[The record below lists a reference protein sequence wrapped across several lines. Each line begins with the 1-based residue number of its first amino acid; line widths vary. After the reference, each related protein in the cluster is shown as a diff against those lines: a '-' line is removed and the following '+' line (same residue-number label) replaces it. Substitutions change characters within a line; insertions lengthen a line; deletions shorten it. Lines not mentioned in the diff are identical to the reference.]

1 MGSSIGNEN
10 FQKMKN
16 FVINLLMQSNLGQHG
31 VRVGLITYNR
41 RPTLRFHM
49 NEMENHQQAIN
60 AVDSIVYEGRGTNT
74 GAAIKW
80 VVENAFRPEFG
91 DRPEV
96 PNKVLLITDGR
107 ARDPPVLKVQSGRLR
122 SSQPSTPSVSAN
134 RSTTS
139 SSTESLPILPSV
151 TCFTST
157 TSVSSSEPSK
167 SPLCLAFSAT
177 KSASNN
183 FCPESSFFGRET

>member
-1 MGSSIGNEN
+1 
-10 FQKMKN
+10 
-16 FVINLLMQSNLGQHG
+16 
-31 VRVGLITYNR
+31 
-41 RPTLRFHM
+41 M

-60 AVDSIVYEGRGTNT
+60 AVDSIVYEGEFYALFLFQNHFSGRGTNT

-96 PNKVLLITDGR
+96 PNKVNTH
-107 ARDPPVLKVQSGRLR
+107 PKTTCFQFFLR
-122 SSQPSTPSVSAN
+122 SSSSPTAEPEIHQCSRSSLAASRSSPPSTLSVSAN

-139 SSTESLPILPSV
+139 SSTESLPIRPSV
-151 TCFTST
+151 TCSTST
-157 TSVSSSEPSK
+157 TSASSSEPSK

-183 FCPESSFFGRET
+183 FCPDSIFLVVRLQSSNQTFKV